1 MSRKTATPDVITIDF
16 ANAILLTS
24 FAVTW
29 TGARVFDGRRPRPIL
44 LFVLALAIH
53 FRIVI
58 REEEFLEQRFGQR
71 WIEYRN
77 RVPRYLGRV
86 RQPGA

>member
-1 MSRKTATPDVITIDF
+1 MNKKNLWIAVASGAALSLAL
-16 ANAILLTS
+16 ANVPVLNL
-24 FAVTW
+24 VN
-29 TGARVFDGRRPRPIL
+29 IL